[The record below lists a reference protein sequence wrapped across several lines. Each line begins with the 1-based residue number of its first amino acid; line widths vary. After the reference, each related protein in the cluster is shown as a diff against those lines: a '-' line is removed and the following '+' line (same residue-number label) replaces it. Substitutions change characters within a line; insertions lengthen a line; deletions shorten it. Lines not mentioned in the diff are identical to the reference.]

1 MSIILK
7 DTDRKY
13 FLEWAESGTQSG
25 LLQLKTFDYVASGNT
40 IILQLANTID
50 IGGSA
55 FGSPIYISAFDTTT
69 QTQASAG
76 ASQSMAFDTVVSS
89 NGISLTASNKH
100 ILFDYAGTYNLQFS
114 AQIDQSAGA
123 GHHIYIWIAINGV
136 DVPYSAG
143 EVAIQ
148 GSSAEAVPS
157 WNYILDN
164 LSAGDYVEIKWSV
177 SDPTVVLKHRPITGV
192 VPAIPSVIL
201 TVWKI

>member
-25 LLQLKTFDYVASGNT
+25 LLQLKTFDYVETGNT
-40 IILQLANTID
+40 IVLQLANTID

-55 FGSPIYISAFDTTT
+55 FGSTIYISAYDTTT
-69 QTQASAG
+69 QTQASSG
-76 ASQSMAFDTVVSS
+76 ASQSMSYNTISAS
-89 NGISLTASNKH
+89 NGISLTASNTH
-100 ILFDYAGTYNLQFS
+100 IVFDYAGTYNLQFS
-114 AQIDQSAGA
+114 AQLDQSAGS
-123 GHHIYIWIAINGV
+123 GQHIYIWFAKNGV
-136 DVPYSAG
+136 DIPYSAS

-148 GSSAEAVPS
+148 GSSAEAIPS
-157 WNYILDN
+157 WNFIFDN
-164 LSAGDYVEIKWSV
+164 ISTGDYVEIKWSV
-177 SDPTVVLKHRPITGV
+177 SNTGVVLKQRAATGP